1 MLYSLLMLMLT
12 AIIYLTP
19 LYIWLPFKF
28 SKKKQLILFM
38 LIFCNLCITFF
49 FIGNLGI
56 LLLLIVEGIYLAFI
70 TTNRIQSIIV
80 MILSYLFNVL
90 WNNIVT
96 VLIWIFLHIDVA
108 MLQNNPYYY
117 LALIL
122 FTIVSDFFI
131 CKFLLYIFQR
141 FWYQLNLVQLPKGT
155 IFFICLQLML
165 TLLLFVI
172 NISEGQ
178 QVGYSPKVIYFNTF
192 VFCAYFFISL
202 WAIIRSIQIYKKDAE
217 MQMKQES
224 FQALQQ
230 YTAQVESL
238 YNSLRSFKHDY
249 SNILLTL
256 YEYIDTRDMDGL
268 TSYFT
273 RNILPLTKQLDPQNA
288 HITRLSNLNIVEL
301 KSMVT
306 AKIIYAQEMGID
318 VSVEINQPLDRVN
331 MDIIDLV
338 RILGIF
344 LDNAIEAALETDIP
358 KMSFVIIQEDKET
371 VIFMTNSFIDHHLQ
385 ISELSRAGTSSKGSR
400 RGIGLYNVAQI
411 ISNYDNLFLDT
422 HTQGDT
428 FMQVLHI
435 YA

>member
-1 MLYSLLMLMLT
+1 MAFLILLFTLT
-12 AIIYLTP
+12 ALLYIIPIIIFLPFHMSFLQEIGLFFITVLGLLPIAFITGNIGVLFLLGIIILYLSFINHHWLLNVCIVIISYLLNVIVDNLESSCIYLLFKITSDSLYQSHIYHLSFTVAHMVIIYL
-19 LYIWLPFKF
+19 L
-28 SKKKQLILFM
+28 SR
-38 LIFCNLCITFF
+38 
-49 FIGNLGI
+49 
-56 LLLLIVEGIYLAFI
+56 LLLHF
-70 TTNRIQSIIV
+70 
-80 MILSYLFNVL
+80 
-90 WNNIVT
+90 
-96 VLIWIFLHIDVA
+96 
-108 MLQNNPYYY
+108 
-117 LALIL
+117 
-122 FTIVSDFFI
+122 FTIYRKNANI
-131 CKFLLYIFQR
+131 IK
-141 FWYQLNLVQLPKGT
+141 LPSGT
-155 IFFICLQLML
+155 LFFICLQLIL
-165 TLLLFVI
+165 TFLLFI
-172 NISEGQ
+172 TNIVEGQ

-344 LDNAIEAALETDIP
+344 LDNAIEAALETDTP

-371 VIFMTNSFIDHHLQ
+371 VFFMTNSFIDHHLQ
-385 ISELSRAGTSSKGSR
+385 ISELSKAGTSSKGSS

-411 ISNYDNLFLDT
+411 ISHYDNLFLDT

-435 YA
+435 YT

>member
-28 SKKKQLILFM
+28 SKKQQLILFM

-49 FIGNLGI
+49 FIGNLGV

-108 MLQNNPYYY
+108 ILQNNPYYY

-371 VIFMTNSFIDHHLQ
+371 VFFMTNSFIDHHLQ
-385 ISELSRAGTSSKGSR
+385 ISELSRAGTSSKGSN

-411 ISNYDNLFLDT
+411 ISHYDNLFLDT

-428 FMQVLHI
+428 FIQVLHI